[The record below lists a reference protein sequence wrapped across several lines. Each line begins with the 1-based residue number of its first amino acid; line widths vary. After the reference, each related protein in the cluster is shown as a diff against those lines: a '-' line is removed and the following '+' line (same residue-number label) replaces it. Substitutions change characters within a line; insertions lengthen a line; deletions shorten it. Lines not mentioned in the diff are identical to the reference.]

1 MEYNKKR
8 IFGISFR
15 VIFIMLLL
23 WIGYSINEVNKRIDY
38 MSANLDAIYNE
49 LSTEMGSISEEFD
62 YWKIDNLLVIDLLE
76 SINNKQTTKENNE

>member
-1 MEYNKKR
+1 MEHIKIIK
-8 IFGISFR
+8 ISFR
-15 VIFIMLLL
+15 VIFIVLLL

-49 LSTEMGSISEEFD
+49 LSTEMGAITTEFD

-76 SINNKQTTKENNE
+76 SIINNNKQTTKENNE

>member
-1 MEYNKKR
+1 MEHNKKR

>member
-1 MEYNKKR
+1 MEHTKR
-8 IFGISFR
+8 RIIGISFR

-23 WIGYSINEVNKRIDY
+23 WIGYSINEVNKRIDD

>member
-1 MEYNKKR
+1 MEHTKR
-8 IFGISFR
+8 RIIGISFR

>member
-23 WIGYSINEVNKRIDY
+23 WIGYSINEVNKRIDD

>member
-1 MEYNKKR
+1 MEQLKLKNLFK
-8 IFGISFR
+8 

-23 WIGYSINEVNKRIDY
+23 WIGYSLNEVNKRIDY

-62 YWKIDNLLVIDLLE
+62 YWKVDNLLVIDLLE
-76 SINNKQTTKENNE
+76 SIINKHNTKDNNE